1 MCDVR
6 IFAYSHL
13 PISDSEGIKILII
26 YILLIKKNKPLS
38 KLVKANMR
46 ICEQLNFPQECQEKR
61 NRDIGTPE
69 SESSKNF

>member
-1 MCDVR
+1 MNVHIYACTL
-6 IFAYSHL
+6 L

-26 YILLIKKNKPLS
+26 YILLIKKIDPLS
-38 KLVKANMR
+38 KVVYAYKR
-46 ICEQLNFPQECQEKR
+46 ICVQLNFPQECQEKR